1 MEMSVLEFLAVFRE
15 MQGADYVEEDQ
26 ILCKKRYEKETA
38 HMIEYLSLDG
48 ADSLEKKSRYRRKFL
63 TEAGYRQ
70 ALERQSQGKIRIIR
84 YARLKGSAL
93 EYTSAPKAPSS
104 EGI

>member
-1 MEMSVLEFLAVFRE
+1 MEMSVFEFLAVSRE
-15 MQGADYVEEDQ
+15 MQGTDYIEGDR
-26 ILCKKRYEKETA
+26 ILCEKRYERETA

-70 ALERQSQGKIRIIR
+70 AIERQFQGKIRIIR
-84 YARLKGSAL
+84 HARLKGSAL
-93 EYTSAPKAPSS
+93 EYTSAPRVPSVG
-104 EGI
+104 EL

>member
-1 MEMSVLEFLAVFRE
+1 MEMSVMELLAVSRE
-15 MQGADYVEEDQ
+15 MQNADYIEGDRIQCE
-26 ILCKKRYEKETA
+26 KRYEKETA

-48 ADSLEKKSRYRRKFL
+48 AGSMEKKSRYRRKFL

-84 YARLKGSAL
+84 HARLKGSAL
-93 EYTSAPKAPSS
+93 EYTSALRTPASG
-104 EGI
+104 GI